1 MIVYA
6 VDVAVIP
13 GKEDDFVEATGINHR
28 ATRTEP
34 GNIRFDLC
42 RSQEDPGR
50 FFLYEVYTDEEAVAA
65 HKKTEHYLA
74 WRELVAPW
82 MARPREGR
90 SFSPLFPGDR
100 DQW

>member
-1 MIVYA
+1 MVVYA

-13 GKEDDFVEATGINHR
+13 GREDEFIEATGINHR
-28 ATRTEP
+28 ATRKEP

-42 RSQEDPGR
+42 RSDDDPCR

-65 HKKTEHYLA
+65 HKKTAHYLA

-90 SFSPLFPGDR
+90 RFDPLFPQDET
-100 DQW
+100 QW

>member
-13 GKEDDFVEATGINHR
+13 GKEDDFIAATGINHR
-28 ATRTEP
+28 ATRGEP

-42 RSQEDPGR
+42 RSQDDPCR
-50 FFLYEVYTDEEAVAA
+50 FFLYEVYTDETAVAA
-65 HKKTEHYLA
+65 HKETAHYLR

-90 SFSPLFPGDR
+90 SLIPLFPQDES
-100 DQW
+100 QW